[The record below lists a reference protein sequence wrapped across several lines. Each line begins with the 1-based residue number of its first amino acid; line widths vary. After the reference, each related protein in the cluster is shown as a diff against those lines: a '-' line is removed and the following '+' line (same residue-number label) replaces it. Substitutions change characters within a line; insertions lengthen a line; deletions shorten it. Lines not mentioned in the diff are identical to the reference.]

1 LSGNIDVFQILLP
14 SVTVIGTAPLGVG
27 GWHYALI
34 SKLQS
39 EEIKK
44 YIHQKRSWGAVPIT
58 VTLGKSIWKTS
69 IFPDKQSEGYL
80 LPLKAEIR
88 KKEKIYSGDHI
99 SFSILL

>member
-1 LSGNIDVFQILLP
+1 MMDHEVSFQIE
-14 SVTVIGTAPLGVG
+14 STVQHYLGVG

-58 VTLGKSIWKTS
+58 VTLGK
-69 IFPDKQSEGYL
+69 IFIL
-80 LPLKAEIR
+80 
-88 KKEKIYSGDHI
+88 
-99 SFSILL
+99 SFSRKSFLKHRST

>member
-1 LSGNIDVFQILLP
+1 MMDHGVSFQIE
-14 SVTVIGTAPLGVG
+14 STVQQYLGVG